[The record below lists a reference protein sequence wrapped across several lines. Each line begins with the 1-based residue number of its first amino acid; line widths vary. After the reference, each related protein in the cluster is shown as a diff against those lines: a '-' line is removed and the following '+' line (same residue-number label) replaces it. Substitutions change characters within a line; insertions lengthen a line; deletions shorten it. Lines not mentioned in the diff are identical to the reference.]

1 MAQKCRWSGNAFEYL
16 VCKCLQDRKI
26 KATDA
31 FTKSKVV
38 RIKTQNID
46 KQEIKQ
52 VKLNKMMD
60 ALGITPKRTP
70 LFSINHDNHGVSGDS
85 SDVVLHPIDL
95 KLSLKNNNNFIKH
108 QRCNKLYLQLG
119 LSPREEAQF
128 KKQYKE
134 INDRYYNMWTK
145 KGHTKYHQVD
155 THEKFNMYSEIN
167 ALTQQWLSKDPRHLE
182 RYISFVLDLHPN
194 PNKYTIKWDNSRD
207 ALLVLSHH
215 DINIKKMEMR
225 IRNNSFLDI
234 KLGDLL
240 VKMRLH
246 NASSRLRKT
255 QSLKYSTS
263 IRDFEKEFTK
273 FIF

>member
-26 KATDA
+26 KTTDV
-31 FTKSKVV
+31 FTKSKMV
-38 RIKTQNID
+38 RIKTNNID
-46 KQEIKQ
+46 KHELKRT
-52 VKLNKMMD
+52 KLNMMMD
-60 ALGITPKRTP
+60 ALDITPKRTP
-70 LFSINHDNHGVSGDS
+70 FFSINHDNHGVSGDS
-85 SDVVLHPIDL
+85 SDVVLHPNDL

-119 LSPREEAQF
+119 LSKPEEEQF
-128 KKQYKE
+128 KTQYKE
-134 INDRYYNMWTK
+134 INDRYFNSWTS
-145 KGHTKYHQVD
+145 KGYTKYHQVD
-155 THEKFNMYSEIN
+155 TREKFNMYNEIN
-167 ALTQQWLSKDPRHLE
+167 ALTKHWLSKDRKYLE

-194 PNKYTIKWDNSRD
+194 PNKYTIKWDNSKN

-215 DINIKKMEMR
+215 DIAMDDIELT
-225 IRNNSFLDI
+225 IRADSFLDI
-234 KLGDLL
+234 KLGNLL

-246 NASSRLRKT
+246 NASSRLRKV

-263 IRDFEKEFTK
+263 IKDFEKEFTK